1 MKAFTVEKRRLWLFG
16 ILWVLLTLNPINRF
30 TFRIGW
36 LLLSAGLTAYL
47 LWHWRHSRRLW
58 YGLGL
63 SVLLVLGWFT
73 VGVRRISVEEVR
85 AEYLRALT
93 DYEGVGYLWG
103 GEGRLGIDCS
113 GLVRRGF
120 IDAQLWLGLTHGDAY
135 ALGLATFMWWHD
147 QSAAAMR
154 DGEAGTTIS
163 IMDNVTLNSL
173 DYSGLQPGDIMVTSN
188 GVHCMVYLGNREWIN
203 ADPTAGKV
211 FRATAPDSGMHWFIT
226 DARILR
232 WRWLSLAGG

>member
-1 MKAFTVEKRRLWLFG
+1 MKTFTAEQRRLWLCG
-16 ILWVLLTLNPINRF
+16 ILWALLTLNPINLLP
-30 TFRIGW
+30 FRIGW
-36 LLLSAGLTAYL
+36 LLLSAGLAVYV
-47 LWHWRHSRRLW
+47 LWHWRNSRRLW

-73 VGVRRISVEEVR
+73 VGARRTTVEEIR
-85 AEYLRALT
+85 AEYIRALMG
-93 DYEGVGYLWG
+93 YEGVGYLWG

-135 ALGLATFMWWHD
+135 ALGLAAFLWCHD

-163 IMDNVTLNSL
+163 IKDNIALNAL
-173 DYSGLQPGDIMVTSN
+173 DYSWLNPGDIMVTSN
-188 GVHCMVYLGNREWIN
+188 GEHCMVYLGNREWIS
-203 ADPTAGKV
+203 ADPTAGEV
-211 FRATAPDSGMHWFIT
+211 FRASAPDSRVHWFIT
-226 DARILR
+226 DAHIFR
-232 WRWLSLAGG
+232 WRWLAN